1 MRQVKVTARNK
12 VVQRAAVVACVA
24 ILGVGAA
31 ACGDDS
37 VVTPQAPSVTNAP
50 AAVTTPPAA
59 VTTPASSPQAGGS
72 GF

>member
-1 MRQVKVTARNK
+1 MRQVKVTAASK
-12 VVQRAAVVACVA
+12 VARRFAVIACVA

-37 VVTPQAPSVTNAP
+37 VVTPQAPTGGSTP
-50 AAVTTPPAA
+50 AG
-59 VTTPASSPQAGGS
+59 VTTPAPGETTPIAGGS

>member
-1 MRQVKVTARNK
+1 MRQVKVK
-12 VVQRAAVVACVA
+12 VVHRIAVIACVA

-37 VVTPQAPSVTNAP
+37 VGTPQAPTGGSTP
-50 AAVTTPPAA
+50 AGA
-59 VTTPASSPQAGGS
+59 TTPAPGATTPVNGGS

>member
-1 MRQVKVTARNK
+1 MRQVKVTARNN
-12 VVQRAAVVACVA
+12 VVHRIAVVACVA
-24 ILGVGAA
+24 VLGVGAA

-50 AAVTTPPAA
+50 AAVTTPPA
-59 VTTPASSPQAGGS
+59 SSPQSGGS

>member
-1 MRQVKVTARNK
+1 MRQVKVTALNK
-12 VVQRAAVVACVA
+12 VVQRIAVVACVA

-37 VVTPQAPSVTNAP
+37 VVTPQAPTVTIAP
-50 AAVTTPPAA
+50 TGATTPPA
-59 VTTPASSPQAGGS
+59 SNPQSGGS